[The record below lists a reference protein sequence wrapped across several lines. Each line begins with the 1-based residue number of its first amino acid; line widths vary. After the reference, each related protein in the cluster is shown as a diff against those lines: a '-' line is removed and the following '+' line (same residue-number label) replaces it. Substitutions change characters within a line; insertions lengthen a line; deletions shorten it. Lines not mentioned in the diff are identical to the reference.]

1 MTTQETIIDILKK
14 LLSADNFISIDI
26 VPLLSSA
33 GGVTTISGV
42 ASFVALITFSILLVK
57 LWINGGLDG
66 VSKTTLVLTDFIVI
80 ALFFLLSSGYLYLV
94 TLLQALQHKL
104 FDSTFT
110 MYLQSFNADIG
121 FMLSTIHEQ
130 STNGMNLIDLNPY
143 TTTMD
148 IMLLSASLLA
158 LVFLLYAL
166 FAVFKLLFAIS
177 LFLGP
182 LCAAFSLIFP
192 DIMRHW
198 RNFVLVGLCYPVF
211 TGAGLIAIHQTGILK
226 LVAGNIA
233 VGWMLPASISIV
245 LAIAVIWSMPKIM
258 SVVFD
263 IGFADFTG
271 FIWRLITF
279 FSPLK
284 WLKFAKKK

>member
-26 VPLLSSA
+26 IPLLSSA

-143 TTTMD
+143 TATMD
-148 IMLLSASLLA
+148 IMLLSASLLG
-158 LVFLLYAL
+158 Y
-166 FAVFKLLFAIS
+166 S
-177 LFLGP
+177 
-182 LCAAFSLIFP
+182 
-192 DIMRHW
+192 
-198 RNFVLVGLCYPVF
+198 
-211 TGAGLIAIHQTGILK
+211 
-226 LVAGNIA
+226 
-233 VGWMLPASISIV
+233 
-245 LAIAVIWSMPKIM
+245 
-258 SVVFD
+258 
-263 IGFADFTG
+263 
-271 FIWRLITF
+271 
-279 FSPLK
+279 
-284 WLKFAKKK
+284 